1 MLHCK
6 CIHIFACIKVYRK
19 ERDYLLSR
27 IYTYI
32 LKNKLIIIILSNFSD
47 LTSVNLDRLKSFWFQ
62 VDKNKYDLQYQSISI
77 DILESSLAV
86 SSWYLGLTVIVERL
100 AVWIALG
107 IRVMEGLDS
116 SRILWKWCLLSLI
129 FCRIGL

>member
-32 LKNKLIIIILSNFSD
+32 LKNNLIIIILSNFSD
-47 LTSVNLDRLKSFWFQ
+47 QTSVNLDRSKSFWFQ
-62 VDKNKYDLQYQSISI
+62 VDKNKYDLQYLIHKHWY
-77 DILESSLAV
+77 LRECPV
-86 SSWYLGLTVIVERL
+86 STRYLGLTVIMDRL
-100 AVWIALG
+100 AVWIVLG
-107 IRVMEGLDS
+107 IRVVEGLNS